1 MAAYAAGGASFGVA
15 HEYMP
20 QMRSETG
27 HNKIAIGSMEFV
39 AEKGR

>member
-1 MAAYAAGGASFGVA
+1 MVAYAAGGAAFGFA

-27 HNKIAIGSMEFV
+27 YNKIAIGSMEFV
-39 AEKGR
+39 ADKGR